1 MGPGIPG
8 STDPQTVKASEQRC
22 WFFHPHLLAEC
33 LAHRNLTTCF
43 YSMNEWM
50 NEDQDSPSALQFWKC
65 CFEVSPKVSE
75 FCGSDSLSVRLMRD
89 PRLQSTNG
97 SWAGFSPGERDN
109 SEKIHQLWRWVAC
122 LPIWMTGPD
131 LFIHLE
137 ILRLTF
143 YSFSFLLLWIMMTII
158 IIKSKSKPTS
168 SSMR

>member
-1 MGPGIPG
+1 
-8 STDPQTVKASEQRC
+8 
-22 WFFHPHLLAEC
+22 
-33 LAHRNLTTCF
+33 
-43 YSMNEWM
+43 MNEWR
-50 NEDQDSPSALQFWKC
+50 PRLALSFVVLKMLFWS
-65 CFEVSPKVSE
+65 FPKGERVLWQWL
-75 FCGSDSLSVRLMRD
+75 LSVRLMRD
-89 PRLQSTNG
+89 PRLQSTND

-158 IIKSKSKPTS
+158 ITGNVHGKLRKCIILRALCVCSLIQTLIRTCEINDVIIPFYSEETKAQSP
-168 SSMR
+168 